1 MCVGCIAVSAL
12 TFLIPVSEAPVNTA
26 QNPLP
31 SQSAIITQVSPQEL
45 AAIGEIQKTLR
56 AITAEL
62 PQTAET
68 AILRQGFEQAARRL
82 STVTQAQQAQD
93 ILDEEM
99 GQLATAVSAAPNSQ
113 ALFELVW
120 EIRDRVEY
128 QDIPAGQSAPSLQ
141 SSAATI
147 LLRKGLSLQQHSG
160 WLS

>member
-1 MCVGCIAVSAL
+1 MCVGCLAVSAL

-26 QNPLP
+26 LAPLP
-31 SQSAIITQVSPQEL
+31 PQSAITQVSGQEL

-62 PQTAET
+62 PKTAET
-68 AILRQGFEQAARRL
+68 AVLRQGFEQAARRL

-93 ILDEEM
+93 ILDQEM
-99 GQLATAVSAAPNSQ
+99 GQLATAISETPNSQ

-128 QDIPAGQSAPSLQ
+128 QPVPAVQSAPSLQ